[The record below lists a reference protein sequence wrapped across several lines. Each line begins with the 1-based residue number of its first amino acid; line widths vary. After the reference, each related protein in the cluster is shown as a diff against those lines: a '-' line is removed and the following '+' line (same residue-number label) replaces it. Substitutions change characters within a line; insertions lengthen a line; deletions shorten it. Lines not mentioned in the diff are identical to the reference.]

1 MRADTHDGPEQMLHL
16 EAEYI
21 VAALTF
27 VDLKRHLAPRGRAIH
42 YGTFLPCGR
51 RSCWSGSWGRAAER
65 QTKGVDRRL
74 LGADRPLAMVDR
86 VMQVTPR
93 LDKLALADCFVGQL

>member
-1 MRADTHDGPEQMLHL
+1 MSVG
-16 EAEYI
+16 I
-21 VAALTF
+21 
-27 VDLKRHLAPRGRAIH
+27 
-42 YGTFLPCGR
+42 
-51 RSCWSGSWGRAAER
+51 WGRAAER